1 MSTIKSPFG
10 ASDSQT
16 PAYAATLAVSIEND
30 KTIITPG
37 TLTGNLAMNLTIDSE
52 VGAGAEII
60 VILTADGTNRTFN
73 PGTGF
78 SSGAPTITIPLSTT
92 VTANYIYSGT
102 EFVEKSEPTG
112 IDSVAVATA
121 TTHVTSAG
129 TDHANVGL
137 ADTHRTGNGS
147 DHANVAL
154 NDTHRTSNGTDHAN
168 VGLADTHRTGNG
180 SDHANVAT
188 NTTNISN
195 LTNGTTVIT
204 GRTQNSATGSVGTV
218 PAGVTAVHYGNG
230 SHITTVLTL
239 ANVDLGAIAGAGAAA
254 TGALIYTFPAGVHVH
269 EVSYMSVGVVGDL
282 AVQADTPDF
291 GIGSVIASGANALL
305 SDVGATCEDYITGQ
319 TLNDVNGTAEVAM
332 TVATA
337 GALTGISLNAA
348 GDVKAVHLNIADTWA
363 AASAALLASGT
374 VVLKWNKI
382 A

>member
-137 ADTHRTGNGS
+137 ADTHRTGNGA

-154 NDTHRTSNGTDHAN
+154 S
-168 VGLADTHRTGNG
+168 DTHRTGNG

-188 NTTNISN
+188 ATTNIAN

-282 AVQADTPDF
+282 AVQADTPDI
-291 GIGSVIASGANALL
+291 GIGSVVASGAV
-305 SDVGATCEDYITGQ
+305 DVLGGTATFEDYITGQ
-319 TLNDVNGTAEVAM
+319 TLNDVNGTAEVVM